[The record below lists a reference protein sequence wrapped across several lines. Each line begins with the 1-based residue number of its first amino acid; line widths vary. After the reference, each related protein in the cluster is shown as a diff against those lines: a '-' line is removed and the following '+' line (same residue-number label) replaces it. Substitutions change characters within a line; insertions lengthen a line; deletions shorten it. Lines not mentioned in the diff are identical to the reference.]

1 MIADSEIR
9 DILEEEDMTPD
20 PHRELIFATKY
31 SLLFRIRRD
40 GRYFIVKQA
49 AGSDERLAKILRRE
63 YELSAGC
70 SHPNIVD
77 VYEYRL
83 NPEGGHEILME
94 YVDGRSLEAFM
105 AEKPSLKMRKKVF
118 QELLNAVSYLH
129 NRGIIHNDLK
139 PSNILISY
147 TGNHVKLID
156 LGIADD
162 DAHFDIKTPGFT
174 DGYAAPELLEKRKT
188 DGRSDIYSLGVIMKE
203 LFGKKYS
210 FVWKKCIR
218 NNPEKR
224 YSDIPSLNRSW
235 SRGYLLRLLPSL
247 SIVILICGFGL
258 WYSRENKEDNWNKNY
273 YEIPSV
279 ENIRDFKTSLRSV
292 TSAAIDSLKEC
303 KYPAEMVKILQ
314 NHSIRSRLLYEEE
327 LRKLPKDAPKGEI
340 TSAFYE
346 EAAYFNTEF
355 QQYLKEAEERVY
367 KDFSD

>member
-1 MIADSEIR
+1 MIIDSEIR
-9 DILEEEDMTPD
+9 DVPEDKDMESYP
-20 PHRELIFATKY
+20 PRELIFATKN

-49 AGSDERLAKILRRE
+49 ARSDERASKILRRE
-63 YELSAGC
+63 YELSVGC

-105 AEKPSLKMRKKVF
+105 SEKSSLRMRKKVF

-129 NRGIIHNDLK
+129 NRGIIHNDIK

-174 DGYAAPELLEKRKT
+174 DGYASPELREKRKP

-203 LFGKKYS
+203 LVGKKYS

-224 YSDIPSLNRSW
+224 YSDIPSLNKSW
-235 SRGYLLRLLPSL
+235 NRGYLLRLWPSL
-247 SIVILICGFGL
+247 SIVILISGFGL
-258 WYSRENKEDNWNKNY
+258 WYAREDNRNKNY
-273 YEIPSV
+273 YEIPSI
-279 ENIRDFKTSLRSV
+279 ENIRDFKTSLRSE
-292 TSAAIDSLKEC
+292 TSEAIDSLKEC
-303 KYPAEMVKILQ
+303 KYPAEMIKILQ

-346 EAAYFNTEF
+346 EAAYFNSEF
-355 QQYLKEAEERVY
+355 HRHMKEAEERVY